1 LYIPSYA
8 IGLGGQWG
16 SLNFPTTSGALTTTA
31 WWMLGRAGGS
41 DDEFTLRVRRGGT
54 AGSDQT
60 AYVVTTSGAD
70 SAKIVD
76 NHKWYTGVSGG
87 SEVMRLSNDGNVH
100 LNSGVD
106 VRIQL
111 GTSGT
116 GATSVSDN
124 SVYVR
129 GNDDDLILGAA
140 GNGNIFFKEN
150 AATHMT
156 IEPGGNVGIGT
167 TNPSRLLHIANSAVD
182 PYLLIDGS
190 STDRDSG
197 IIINA
202 GGGERR
208 VVRGDLGGNLYFGNN
223 NQIALYNGGD
233 ITINSQGNDA
243 DFRVESTGISSML
256 LVDAAEDVVKIGT
269 TAGVQTAGNGNAR
282 LIVGNGIEIIQ
293 DLAANSLNK
302 DMLRLSTA
310 GSWSISGN
318 SGYYSDITW
327 DNGGT
332 NTMGR
337 IGLRFGSTTTGGQSE
352 FTIRDL
358 YQGGFGNSG
367 NIAHFGS
374 NKSVILEGSLK
385 VGKTTA
391 DDTVGGINFET
402 PTNAEA
408 FAFTHTHS
416 SDNSGWSVMI
426 NRQNSVGKALE
437 FRKANSNVGSITVSA
452 SGTTYNTTSDRR
464 LKDNIEPISD
474 AIDKLMD
481 MKPVTHTWI
490 DKPNEPQ
497 VHGFIAQEMKEIIPE
512 AVYGQPDGDEMMSM
526 DYGRITPVV
535 VAALQDALNEIKELK
550 TRINKLED
558 K

>member
-1 LYIPSYA
+1 
-8 IGLGGQWG
+8 
-16 SLNFPTTSGALTTTA
+16 
-31 WWMLGRAGGS
+31 
-41 DDEFTLRVRRGGT
+41 
-54 AGSDQT
+54 
-60 AYVVTTSGAD
+60 
-70 SAKIVD
+70 
-76 NHKWYTGVSGG
+76 
-87 SEVMRLSNDGNVH
+87 
-100 LNSGVD
+100 
-106 VRIQL
+106 
-111 GTSGT
+111 
-116 GATSVSDN
+116 
-124 SVYVR
+124 
-129 GNDDDLILGAA
+129 LGAA